1 MKKLTEGKYLGL
13 EVKYRKAKSNFQ
25 KAVREVIK
33 DWLLQNGG
41 TIAVPKDYLNDFKFT
56 VDGDDMQFNSITMD
70 SNEVYLV
77 SEENDFEYAWAFA
90 EEDNYIIDAVMNL
103 YFNKPPMF
111 NSSSDDENET
121 DYGVSE
127 YLEGDAD
134 TRTGEIFD
142 NYYGIERD

>member
-1 MKKLTEGKYLGL
+1 MKNLT
-13 EVKYRKAKSNFQ
+13 V
-25 KAVREVIK
+25 
-33 DWLLQNGG
+33 
-41 TIAVPKDYLNDFKFT
+41 
-56 VDGDDMQFNSITMD
+56 
-70 SNEVYLV
+70 
-77 SEENDFEYAWAFA
+77 
-90 EEDNYIIDAVMNL
+90 VMMFF

-111 NSSSDDENET
+111 NVSSDDDTE